1 MTAHERGHTLLEVL
15 VSVLLLSLA
24 LAPLLQLYPSLVAA
38 NESHRDL
45 EQLAAAAS
53 SKLEEVGQGLRQGT
67 TSGGTGSA
75 PCTGTPDCLVTW
87 KVQTE
92 LSSPTPRVGSL
103 WMVRVTACTDANA
116 SGTCDTDEAQVRYET
131 KVTSRP

>member
-45 EQLAAAAS
+45 AQLAAAAS
-53 SKLEEVGQGLRQGT
+53 SKVEELGQALRRGT
-67 TSGGTGSA
+67 ASSGTGSA
-75 PCTGTPDCLVTW
+75 ACAGTPGCLVTW
-87 KVQTE
+87 AVQAE
-92 LSSPTPRVGSL
+92 LTSPTPRVGSL
-103 WMVRVTACTDANA
+103 WRVQVAACTDANA
-116 SGTCDTDEAQVRYET
+116 SGTCDADEPQVRYET